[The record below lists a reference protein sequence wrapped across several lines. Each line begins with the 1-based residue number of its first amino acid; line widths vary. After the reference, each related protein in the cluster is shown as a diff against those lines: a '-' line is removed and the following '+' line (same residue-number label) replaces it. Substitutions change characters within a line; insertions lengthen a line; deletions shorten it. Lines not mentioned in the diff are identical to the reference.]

1 LTVVHRR
8 SPWVLVLGL
17 LIALAALGFLALAAF
32 RAGGAPEVSV
42 ESDRPAIGRRTR
54 VTVKAAEPGRGLASL
69 EVELVQGTR
78 RETLAER
85 HYAPRSPWA
94 FWGPRTTRDELA
106 VEVGRDVQPAL
117 AAGEATI
124 HVTAGRARSWLR
136 TPEPVVRELTLPVRL
151 TPPALSVLSIQNY
164 AAQGGSGVVLYRVGE
179 TSARDGVKAGDWWSP
194 GTALAGGGPR
204 DRFALY
210 AVPYTLESPRDIR
223 VVAEDDV
230 GNRTEQSFVDRYFE
244 HPLGHEQLVVSEDFM
259 NKVVPEILS
268 HTPDLADQGDL
279 LKNFLQINGELRRR
293 NAAAL
298 HELAARSQPQFLWNA
313 SFQPQPNAK
322 VMSAFAD
329 RRTYLHEGREVDRQD
344 HLGFDLASLRGAAV
358 PASNAGVVLLA
369 DYFGIYG
376 NTVVL
381 DHGHGL
387 MTLYAH
393 LSAVDAAA
401 GQTVERGQSIGRTGQ
416 TGLAGGDHLHFTVL
430 LHGYPVTPVEW
441 WDAKWI
447 RDRVA
452 LKLGSA
458 LPATAN
464 LGEPPHR
471 RR

>member
-1 LTVVHRR
+1 
-8 SPWVLVLGL
+8 
-17 LIALAALGFLALAAF
+17 
-32 RAGGAPEVSV
+32 
-42 ESDRPAIGRRTR
+42 
-54 VTVKAAEPGRGLASL
+54 
-69 EVELVQGTR
+69 
-78 RETLAER
+78 
-85 HYAPRSPWA
+85 
-94 FWGPRTTRDELA
+94 
-106 VEVGRDVQPAL
+106 
-117 AAGEATI
+117 
-124 HVTAGRARSWLR
+124 
-136 TPEPVVRELTLPVRL
+136 
-151 TPPALSVLSIQNY
+151 
-164 AAQGGSGVVLYRVGE
+164 
-179 TSARDGVKAGDWWSP
+179 
-194 GTALAGGGPR
+194 
-204 DRFALY
+204 
-210 AVPYTLESPRDIR
+210 
-223 VVAEDDV
+223 
-230 GNRTEQSFVDRYFE
+230 
-244 HPLGHEQLVVSEDFM
+244 
-259 NKVVPEILS
+259 
-268 HTPDLADQGDL
+268 
-279 LKNFLQINGELRRR
+279 
-293 NAAAL
+293 
-298 HELAARSQPQFLWNA
+298 
-313 SFQPQPNAK
+313 
-322 VMSAFAD
+322 MSAFAD

-393 LSAVDAAA
+393 LSAVDTAA

-464 LGEPPHR
+464 LGEAPHR